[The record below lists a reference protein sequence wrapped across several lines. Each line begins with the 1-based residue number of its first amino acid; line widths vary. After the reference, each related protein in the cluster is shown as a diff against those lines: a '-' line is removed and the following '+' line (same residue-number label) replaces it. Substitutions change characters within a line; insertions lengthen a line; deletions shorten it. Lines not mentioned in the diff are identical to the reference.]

1 MSLEQQP
8 KADARRPEW
17 AAFAIAAVLL
27 VIAGVI
33 FWDVGHLRGM
43 GGYSGIGP
51 STVPDVIAAVLVVLA
66 IWTVVAGIRHD
77 FPEREK
83 QEIGPVVW
91 VIGGLAAQ
99 MLLLNTVG
107 FSIATGALFAATAA
121 GFGRPK
127 LWISFPIGVA
137 LCLIV
142 WLIFTQLLNLSLPAG
157 PLEALFV

>member
-1 MSLEQQP
+1 MSLEKQP

-17 AAFAIAAVLL
+17 AAFAIAAVL
-27 VIAGVI
+27 VIIAGVM
-33 FWDVGHLRGM
+33 FWDVSRLRGM

-51 STVPDVIAAVLVVLA
+51 ATVPDAIAVVLVLLA
-66 IWTVVAGIRHD
+66 IWTVIAGLRRD
-77 FPEREK
+77 FPKREK
-83 QEIGPVVW
+83 QEIKPVVW

-99 MLLLNTVG
+99 MLLLNVAG

-127 LWISFPIGVA
+127 IWISFPIGVV

-142 WLIFTQLLNLSLPAG
+142 WLIFSGLLNLSLPAG
-157 PLEALFV
+157 PLERLFF

>member
-1 MSLEQQP
+1 MNLEKQP

-27 VIAGVI
+27 IIAGVM
-33 FWDVGHLRGM
+33 FWDVSRLRGM

-51 STVPDVIAAVLVVLA
+51 ATVPDAIAAVLVLLA
-66 IWTVVAGIRHD
+66 IWTVIAGLRRD

-83 QEIGPVVW
+83 QEIKPVVW
-91 VIGGLAAQ
+91 VVGGLAAQ
-99 MLLLNTVG
+99 MLLLNFAG

-127 LWISFPIGVA
+127 IWISFPIGVV

-142 WLIFTQLLNLSLPAG
+142 WLIFSGLLNLSLPAG
-157 PLEALFV
+157 PLERLFF

>member
-8 KADARRPEW
+8 KADARRPDW

-27 VIAGVI
+27 IIAGVI
-33 FWDVGHLRGM
+33 FFDVSHLRSM

-51 STVPDVIAAVLVVLA
+51 ATIPDVIAAVLVVLA
-66 IWTVVAGIRHD
+66 IWTVIAGIRRD

-99 MLLLNTVG
+99 MLLLNIAG

-121 GFGRPK
+121 AFGRPK
-127 LWISFPIGVA
+127 LWISFPIGVVF
-137 LCLIV
+137 CLIV
-142 WLIFTQLLNLSLPAG
+142 WLVFTQLLNLSLPAG
-157 PLEALFV
+157 PLEQLFV